1 MKLLSADRPIPNL
14 MRGREIRSN
23 LALSADVCIVGSGPG
38 GAIAAARLAAS
49 GARVILLEEG
59 GFFTRKADFHMQEA
73 EAYPKLY
80 QDHGNRATDDLA
92 ITILQGRG
100 VGGGTLVNWT
110 TCFRTPEA
118 TLAHWREQFGLAD
131 FTLPRF
137 GPHWD
142 EVENRLHVR
151 KVEASE
157 VNENNAVLL
166 EGARKLG
173 IATDLL
179 HRNVTSCLHTGF
191 CGMGCPTNA
200 KRGMALTYL
209 PDAAERGARVYAD
222 CRVSRLLLDA
232 RRERVTAA
240 EADVL
245 DPESDRPTGRRVT
258 VSAARFVVAGGA
270 INSPAL
276 LLRSGVPDPYGRI
289 GKRTFLHPVVA
300 TVALFERR
308 IDPFYGAPQSVAS
321 HDFIERPG
329 KIGFFLE
336 VPPLHPMLA
345 SLALPGFGAAH
356 RDGMKGLSKTNSVI
370 ALLRDGFLPGE
381 EGGSVSLREDGKRL
395 SIRYPLGETHWEAMR
410 EAMRQSARIQL
421 AAGAREVR
429 TLHREPVV
437 VRSERDLDA
446 IDARPMG
453 PNLLGV
459 FTAHQMGGCAAGADP
474 KVAVVDGSLRHHH
487 LANLWVFDGSVF
499 PTSLGVNPQLSIL
512 GIVAASAE
520 RMIAA
525 S

>member
-1 MKLLSADRPIPNL
+1 

-38 GAIAAARLAAS
+38 GAIAAARLAAA

-80 QDHGNRATDDLA
+80 QDHGNRATDDLS

-110 TCFRTPEA
+110 TCFRTPEV
-118 TLAHWREQFGLAD
+118 TLALWRERFGLAD
-131 FTLPRF
+131 FTTARF
-137 GPHWD
+137 DPHWD
-142 EVENRLHVR
+142 EVEKRLNVQP
-151 KVEASE
+151 VDGSE

-173 IATDLL
+173 IATELL
-179 HRNVTSCLHTGF
+179 KRNVTSCLHTGY

-209 PDAAERGARVYAD
+209 PDAAGRGARIYAD
-222 CRVSRLLLDA
+222 CRAMRLVLDA
-232 RRERVTAA
+232 RRERVTAVEA
-240 EADVL
+240 EVL
-245 DPESDRPTGRRVT
+245 DPATDRPSGRHVT

-276 LLRSGVPDPYGRI
+276 LMRSGVPDPHGRL
-289 GKRTFLHPVVA
+289 GTRTFLHPVVS
-300 TVALFERR
+300 TVALFDRR

-321 HDFIERPG
+321 HAFIERPG

-356 RDGMKGLSKTNSVI
+356 RDGMKNLAKSNAII

-381 EGGSVSLREDGKRL
+381 EGGTVSLREGERRL
-395 SIRYPLGETHWEAMR
+395 SIRYPLGEAHFEAMR
-410 EAMRQSARIQL
+410 EAMRTSARIQL

-429 TLHREPVV
+429 TLHKDTVIIRK
-437 VRSERDLDA
+437 ERD
-446 IDARPMG
+446 IDALEERPVG
-453 PNLLGV
+453 PNLLSV

-474 KVAVVDGSLRHHH
+474 KAAVVDGSLKHHH

-520 RMIAA
+520 RMIVAKT
-525 S
+525 